1 MITDKNTKKAVINLF
16 NHLKYNMFQFVIKND
31 GKGIVKT
38 LEFVDN
44 DKLFYQVYHSVTKHR
59 MTTADSVVFE
69 FDADYMLIGY
79 QLPND
84 VIQLEGERNK
94 EYDNT
99 CCP

>member
-1 MITDKNTKKAVINLF
+1 MINDKNTKTAVINAF
-16 NHLKYNMFQFVIKND
+16 NSLKYNMFEFVIKNN

-69 FDADYMLIGY
+69 FDADYMLIDY

-84 VIQLEGERNK
+84 VIELNGEQNT
-94 EYDNT
+94 EYGNT

>member
-1 MITDKNTKKAVINLF
+1 MINDKNTKTAVINAF
-16 NHLKYNMFQFVIKND
+16 KSLKYNMFEFVIKNN

-69 FDADYMLIGY
+69 FDADYMLIDY

-84 VIQLEGERNK
+84 VIELNGEQNT
-94 EYDNT
+94 EYGNT